1 MATAPEPQLH
11 AIVLAAGAASRFGSP
26 KQLVRVD
33 GRPMLHTVVGHAV
46 SVAGHAVTVVLGAH
60 AAELAPLLRHT
71 PAAVLV
77 NRDWAEGMGS
87 SLRTAIERLPG
98 ACDGVLVLL
107 ADQIAVTAGDLQRLT
122 GAWRRNPDSIA
133 AASYGGVLGVPAIF
147 PRWCLPA
154 LAELRGDQGARGLL
168 RRHADRV
175 QRILMPN
182 AGIDIDRPEDLLDLE
197 TRQRGGGGPP
207 SAGGDPPGG
216 VTA

>member
-1 MATAPEPQLH
+1 MATGSEPHLH

-26 KQLVRVD
+26 KQLVRVG

-46 SVAGHAVTVVLGAH
+46 SIAGHAVSVVLGAH

-71 PAAVLV
+71 PATVLV

-87 SLRTAIERLPG
+87 SLRTAVERLPG
-98 ACDGVLVLL
+98 SCDGVLVLL
-107 ADQIAVTAGDLQRLT
+107 VDQIAVTAEDLQRLAGT
-122 GAWRRNPDSIA
+122 WRRHPESIV
-133 AASYGGVLGVPAIF
+133 AASYGGILGVPAIF

-154 LAELRGDQGARGLL
+154 LAELRGDQGARAVL
-168 RRHADRV
+168 RRHGDRV

-182 AGIDIDRPEDLLDLE
+182 AGIDIDRPEDLLELVPGE
-197 TRQRGGGGPP
+197 
-207 SAGGDPPGG
+207 PPGD